1 MSKHAGTCE
10 DAKRRI
16 EELEETNARLHA
28 DVQNADRARKTT
40 SELLEQ
46 KSADIFVLASTE
58 RRQREEND
66 KLKGDLEASDQAA
79 TKWLSKSTGEAEE
92 TRRLRDVVA
101 SQYRCT
107 TAAEAKGARH
117 KEIAERAFEAI
128 KQVARGQ
135 AFCAERTWQVA
146 PELNDYPQAKAHIS
160 DIARIRQEI
169 GKALE
174 GIVEEACWAIRE
186 NGLDPEEPPEPPD
199 PDDRVACLN
208 CGTEISDMEHADN
221 EGRCE
226 ECAAQEGE
234 GR

>member
-1 MSKHAGTCE
+1 MNKHAGTCE

-16 EELEETNARLHA
+16 EELESANNQLHA
-28 DVQNADRARKTT
+28 DLQNA
-40 SELLEQ
+40 
-46 KSADIFVLASTE
+46 
-58 RRQREEND
+58 
-66 KLKGDLEASDQAA
+66 DQAA
-79 TKWLSKSTGEAEE
+79 TKWLSESTAEAEE

-101 SQYRCT
+101 SQYQCT

-117 KEIAERAFEAI
+117 KEIAERAFESI
-128 KQVARGQ
+128 KEFARGQ
-135 AFCAERTWQVA
+135 AFRAERAWQVV
-146 PELNDYPQAKAHIS
+146 PDLKDYPQAKAHIS

-174 GIVEEACWAIRE
+174 GIVEEACRAIRE

-221 EGRCE
+221 EGRCA